1 MEENK
6 MAKLTAKDFIASLK
20 EMTMIEIKE
29 LIDAMKT
36 EFGVDPSAGVAAPV
50 AAVAAV
56 VEEDLG
62 PKEVN
67 IILTAVGPSKVA
79 VIKVVRELTG
89 LGLID
94 AKNLVDAAPKA
105 IKEKV
110 KEDEA
115 KEIAKKLTDA
125 GATVELK

>member
-1 MEENK
+1 
-6 MAKLTAKDFIASLK
+6 MAKFTAKDFIASLK
-20 EMTMIEIKE
+20 EMTMLEIKE

-50 AAVAAV
+50 AAVAAP

>member
-1 MEENK
+1 
-6 MAKLTAKDFIASLK
+6 MAKLTAKEFIESLK
-20 EMTMIEIKE
+20 EMTILEIKE
-29 LIDAMKT
+29 LIDAMKE
-36 EFGVDPSAGVAAPV
+36 EFGVDPSAV
-50 AAVAAV
+50 AVAAAPAAAE
-56 VEEDLG
+56 VEDQG
-62 PKEVN
+62 PKEFDVV
-67 IILTAVGPSKVA
+67 LTSVGASKVA
-79 VIKVVRELTG
+79 VIKVVREITG

-115 KEIAKKLTDA
+115 KELAAKLTEA

>member
-1 MEENK
+1 
-6 MAKLTAKDFIASLK
+6 MAKLTPAAFIESLK
-20 EMTMIEIKE
+20 EMTILEIKA
-29 LIDAMKT
+29 LIDAMKE
-36 EFGVDPSAGVAAPV
+36 EFGIDPSAVSSAPAA
-50 AAVAAV
+50 AAV
-56 VEEDLG
+56 VEEEQG
-62 PKEVN
+62 PKEFDVV
-67 IILTAVGPSKVA
+67 LTSVGPSKVA

-89 LGLID
+89 LGLIE
-94 AKNLVDAAPKA
+94 AKNVVDAAPKA

>member
-1 MEENK
+1 
-6 MAKLTAKDFIASLK
+6 MAKITAKDFIESLK
-20 EMTMIEIKE
+20 EMSMLEIKE

-36 EFGVDPSAGVAAPV
+36 EFGVDPSAASAAP
-50 AAVAAV
+50 AAVEAP

>member
-1 MEENK
+1 
-6 MAKLTAKDFIASLK
+6 MAKLTAKDFIESLK
-20 EMTMIEIKE
+20 EMTILEIKE
-29 LIDAMKT
+29 LIDAMKE
-36 EFGVDPSAGVAAPV
+36 EFGVDPSAV
-50 AAVAAV
+50 AVAAAPAAAE
-56 VEEDLG
+56 VEDAG

-67 IILTAVGPSKVA
+67 VILTSVGASKVA

-89 LGLID
+89 LGLIE

-115 KEIAKKLTDA
+115 KEIAQKLTDA

>member
-1 MEENK
+1 
-6 MAKLTAKDFIASLK
+6 MAKLTAKDFIDSLK
-20 EMTMIEIKE
+20 EMTMLEIKA
-29 LIDAMKT
+29 LIDAMKS
-36 EFGVDPSAGVAAPV
+36 EFGVDPSASSAAPV
-50 AAVAAV
+50 AVAAV

-62 PKEVN
+62 PKEVS
-67 IILTAVGPSKVA
+67 IILTSVGPSKVS

-89 LGLID
+89 LGLIE

>member
-1 MEENK
+1 
-6 MAKLTAKDFIASLK
+6 MAKFTAKDFIASLK

>member
-1 MEENK
+1 
-6 MAKLTAKDFIASLK
+6 MAKLTAKDFIESLK
-20 EMTMIEIKE
+20 EMTILDIKA
-29 LIDAMKT
+29 LIDAMKV
-36 EFGVDPSAGVAAPV
+36 EFGVDPSAASAAPV
-50 AAVAAV
+50 AVAAV
-56 VEEDLG
+56 EEEDLG
-62 PKEVN
+62 PKEVS
-67 IILTAVGPSKVA
+67 IILTSVGLSKVA

-89 LGLID
+89 LGLIE

-125 GATVELK
+125 GATVEIK

>member
-1 MEENK
+1 
-6 MAKLTAKDFIASLK
+6 MAKINAQEFIQSLK
-20 EMTMIEIKE
+20 EMTILEVKE
-29 LIDAMKT
+29 LIDAMKK
-36 EFGVDPSAGVAAPV
+36 EFGVDPSAVSAAPV
-50 AAVAAV
+50 AAAAAAP
-56 VEEDLG
+56 EEEQG

-67 IILTAVGPSKVA
+67 VILTSCGPSKVS

-89 LGLID
+89 LGLIE

-125 GATVELK
+125 GATVEIK

>member
-6 MAKLTAKDFIASLK
+6 MAKINAKDFIESLK
-20 EMTMIEIKE
+20 EMTILEVKE

-36 EFGVDPSAGVAAPV
+36 EFGVDPSAAAGVPI
-50 AAVAAV
+50 AAVAAAP
-56 VEEDLG
+56 EEEQG

-67 IILTAVGPSKVA
+67 VVLTSVGQSKVA

-89 LGLID
+89 LGLIE

-125 GATVELK
+125 GATVEIK

>member
-1 MEENK
+1 
-6 MAKLTAKDFIASLK
+6 MAKINATEFIESLK
-20 EMTMIEIKE
+20 EMTILEVKE

-36 EFGVDPSAGVAAPV
+36 AFGVDPSAASAAP
-50 AAVAAV
+50 AAAAAAP
-56 VEEDLG
+56 EEEQG
-62 PKEVN
+62 PKEVSV
-67 IILTAVGPSKVA
+67 ILTSVGQSKVA

-89 LGLID
+89 LGLIE

-125 GATVELK
+125 GATVEIK

>member
-1 MEENK
+1 
-6 MAKLTAKDFIASLK
+6 MAKINAKEFIESLK
-20 EMTMIEIKE
+20 EMTILEVKE
-29 LIDAMKT
+29 LIDAMKA
-36 EFGVDPSAGVAAPV
+36 EFGVDPSAAAGVPV
-50 AAVAAV
+50 AAAAAAP
-56 VEEDLG
+56 EEEQG

-67 IILTAVGPSKVA
+67 VVLTSVGQSKVA

-89 LGLID
+89 LGLIE

-125 GATVELK
+125 GATVEIK

>member
-6 MAKLTAKDFIASLK
+6 MAKINAKEFIESLK
-20 EMTMIEIKE
+20 EMTILEVKE
-29 LIDAMKT
+29 LIDAMKA
-36 EFGVDPSAGVAAPV
+36 EFGVDPSAAAGVPV
-50 AAVAAV
+50 AAAAAAP
-56 VEEDLG
+56 EEEQG

-67 IILTAVGPSKVA
+67 VVLTSVGQSKVA

-89 LGLID
+89 LGLIE

-125 GATVELK
+125 GATVEIK